1 MEKLYIVHWGSA
13 TQDDRGNASAY
24 SGIRGV
30 YTSADEAKAQLVDFK
45 EELYLEAIHD
55 ADDEVQVYGS
65 ASEEYFEIDYAED
78 GIPCEFYMSIKIVE
92 IN

>member
-24 SGIRGV
+24 SGIHGV
-30 YTSADEAKAQLVDFK
+30 YKSADEAKDQLVALK

-65 ASEEYFEIDYAED
+65 VSEDYFEIDYTED
-78 GIPCEFYMSIKIVE
+78 GIPYEVYITINTVE
-92 IN
+92 LN